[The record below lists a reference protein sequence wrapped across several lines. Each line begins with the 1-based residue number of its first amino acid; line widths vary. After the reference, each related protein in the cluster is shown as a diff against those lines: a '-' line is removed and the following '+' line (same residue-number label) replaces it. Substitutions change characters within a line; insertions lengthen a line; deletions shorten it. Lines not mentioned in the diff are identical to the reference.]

1 MGKQSLSEDDETQGE
16 HLGLRLSQGSCI
28 KPHLQG
34 LHFCVIEET
43 WGPRK
48 MARVSQTC
56 SLTLPECPPS
66 TKHSTSNKWME
77 MNFYESE
84 KRMDAWASDAP
95 ALRQRGLHTSWSQH
109 ERHFEGTSCDF
120 PRLRGV

>member
-28 KPHLQG
+28 KSHLQG

-43 WGPRK
+43 WGPQK
-48 MARVSQTC
+48 VARVSQTC

-84 KRMDAWASDAP
+84 KKNGCLG
-95 ALRQRGLHTSWSQH
+95 LRCPSF
-109 ERHFEGTSCDF
+109 EAEGTPYKLEPTRTAF
-120 PRLRGV
+120 